1 MTMKLV
7 SSYGSIYRISD
18 REYIKQLLAIAKG
31 DGYRLN
37 PNRYLGEV
45 EVNLTDLTPTEAKE
59 LLEALKTRN
68 HRIEITPSSS

>member
-18 REYIKQLLAIAKG
+18 REYIKQLLSIAKG

-45 EVNLTDLTPTEAKE
+45 EVNLTDLTPTEARE
-59 LLEALKTRN
+59 LLESLKTRN
-68 HRIEITPSSS
+68 HRIDILSSS